1 MALNAFSNIKA
12 GFERMPNLP
21 EKTDSFKSQDGLNI
35 FYRHYPAPNEKARLV
50 IAHGLAEHSGRYGN
64 VIERLFP
71 KDISIWALDH
81 RGHGQSDGPRG
92 HILSFDE
99 YLNDLRTMV
108 EIAKTGISE
117 NTKCFLLGHS
127 MGGLIALMFAI
138 QNPNKI
144 DGLVVSSPGLGMKV
158 KVSGFKVVMGKL
170 MSSIWPTL
178 SLGNEL
184 DSSKISRDKEV
195 VKKYDHDPLRHSK
208 VSARWFTE
216 FLASMEKAQR
226 LAPAMK
232 LPILMQLAGEDHLV
246 DAQASKTFY
255 EKLTVE
261 DKTLHFY
268 DGLYHEVYNEL
279 APDRKKVLDDLEN
292 WIMGRV

>member
-1 MALNAFSNIKA
+1 
-12 GFERMPNLP
+12 MPNLP

-35 FYRHYPAPNEKARLV
+35 FYRHYPSSNEKARIV

-92 HILSFDE
+92 HISSFDE
-99 YLNDLRTMV
+99 YLSDLNGMI
-108 EIAKTGISE
+108 EIAKTDVPE
-117 NTKCFLLGHS
+117 NIKCFLLGHS
-127 MGGLIALMFAI
+127 MGGLIALMFAFK
-138 QNPNKI
+138 NPDMI

-158 KVSGFKVVMGKL
+158 KVPSFKMVMGKI

-195 VKKYDHDPLRHSK
+195 VKKYDNDPLRHGK

-216 FLASMEKAQR
+216 FLATMEKAHR
-226 LAPAMK
+226 LAPTMK
-232 LPILMQLAGEDHLV
+232 LPILMQVAGNDHLV
-246 DAQASKTFY
+246 DAQASKLFY
-255 EKLTVE
+255 KKLTVE

-279 APDRKKVLDDLEN
+279 EPDRKQVLDDLEN
-292 WIMGRV
+292 WIMARV

>member
-1 MALNAFSNIKA
+1 
-12 GFERMPNLP
+12 MPNLP
-21 EKTDSFKSQDGLNI
+21 EKIDSFTSQDGLKI

-64 VIERLFP
+64 IIERLLP

-92 HILSFDE
+92 HISSFDE
-99 YLNDLRTMV
+99 YLRDLNGMIQ
-108 EIAKTGISE
+108 IAKTDVPE
-117 NTKCFLLGHS
+117 NIKCFLLGHS
-127 MGGLIALMFAI
+127 MGGLIALMFAFK
-138 QNPNKI
+138 NPDMI

-158 KVSGFKVVMGKL
+158 KVPSFKMVMGKI

-195 VKKYDHDPLRHSK
+195 MKKYDNDPLRHGK

-216 FLASMEKAQR
+216 FLATMENAHR
-226 LAPAMK
+226 LAPTMNV
-232 LPILMQLAGEDHLV
+232 PILMQVAGNDHLV
-246 DAQASKTFY
+246 DAQASKLFY

-279 APDRKKVLDDLEN
+279 EPDRKQVLDDLEN
-292 WIMGRV
+292 WIMARV

>member
-1 MALNAFSNIKA
+1 MAD
-12 GFERMPNLP
+12 LP
-21 EKTDSFKSQDGLNI
+21 EKTDSFTSQDGLKI
-35 FYRHYPAPNEKARLV
+35 FYRHYPSPNEKARLV
-50 IAHGLAEHSGRYGN
+50 IAHGLSEHSGRYGN

-81 RGHGQSDGPRG
+81 RGHGQSEGARG
-92 HILSFDE
+92 HISSFDE
-99 YLNDLRTMV
+99 YLNDLGGMI
-108 EIAKTGISE
+108 EIAKTGISQ

-127 MGGLIALMFAI
+127 MGGLIALMFAF

-144 DGLVVSSPGLGMKV
+144 DGLIVSSPSLGMKV
-158 KVSGFKVVMGKL
+158 KVPGFKMVMGKF

-184 DSSKISRDKEV
+184 DTSKISRDNEV
-195 VKKYDHDPLRHSK
+195 VKKYDQDPFKHGK
-208 VSARWFTE
+208 VTARWFTE
-216 FLASMEKAQR
+216 FLASMEKAHR

-232 LPILMQLAGEDHLV
+232 LPILMQVAGDDHLV
-246 DAQASKTFY
+246 DAQASKAFY

-268 DGLYHEVYNEL
+268 DGLYHEVYNAL

-292 WIMGRV
+292 WIMVRT